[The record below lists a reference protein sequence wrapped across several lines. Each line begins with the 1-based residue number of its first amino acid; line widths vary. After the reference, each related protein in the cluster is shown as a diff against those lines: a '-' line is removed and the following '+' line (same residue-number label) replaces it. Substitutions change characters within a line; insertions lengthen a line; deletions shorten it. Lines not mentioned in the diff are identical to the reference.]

1 MSVTSHLNIGTGEY
15 DRRIRTFIPRYRE
28 MLREASKPLSLL
40 PQRQLTILDLGIGT
54 GALAACCIKIIPNAK
69 IYGLDSDPAMLEV
82 ATRRLKASR
91 AKSCTLITGNFLDLP
106 LPSCNVVTA
115 ALALHHV
122 KTRQKKQRL
131 YDRCF
136 SALRPK
142 GLLINADCFPPSTP
156 SLARQAKEDWI
167 LHMSKVYTPRRA
179 HYYLS
184 AWAREDTYFPLN
196 TELEM
201 INQAGFKADV
211 IWRNGIFGV
220 IVAKKP
226 AK

>member
-1 MSVTSHLNIGTGEY
+1 MSVASHLSIGPGEY
-15 DRRIRTFIPRYRE
+15 DRRIKTFIPRYRE
-28 MLREASKPLSLL
+28 MLRAASKPLNLL
-40 PQRQLTILDLGIGT
+40 PQRQLKILGLGIGT
-54 GALAACCIKIIPNAK
+54 GALAACCIKITPNAK
-69 IYGLDSDPAMLEV
+69 IYGLDSDPIMLEV
-82 ATRRLKASR
+82 AARRLKAAG
-91 AKSCTLITGNFLDLP
+91 AKSCTLTVGNFLDSP
-106 LPSCNVVTA
+106 FPSCNVVTA

-142 GLLINADCFPPSTP
+142 GLLITADCFPPSTP
-156 SLARQAKEDWI
+156 LLAQQAKEDWI
-167 LHMSKVYTPRRA
+167 LHMSQVYTPRRA

-184 AWAREDTYFPLN
+184 AWAREDTYFPL
-196 TELEM
+196 TAELEM
-201 INQAGFKADV
+201 IGQAGFKADV

-226 AK
+226 VK